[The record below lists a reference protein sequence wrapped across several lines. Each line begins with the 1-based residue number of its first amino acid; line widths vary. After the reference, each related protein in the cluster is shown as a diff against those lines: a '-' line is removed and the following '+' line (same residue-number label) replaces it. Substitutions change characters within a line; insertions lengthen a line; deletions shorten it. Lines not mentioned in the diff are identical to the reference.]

1 MIDHMMIYVVI
12 AGGYTPVAALVLPDE
27 TGSFVLYSVWLIAG
41 LGVLKKSVWMNA
53 PSWFSTLLYVLMG
66 WFSLL
71 IFPII
76 WRETVPLFSYGIIS
90 GGLFY
95 TVGALVYVLKKPNI
109 WPNTIGFHGLWHI
122 FVLAGALTHLVSHLY
137 YFCNF

>member
-12 AGGYTPVAALVLPDE
+12 AGGYTPVAALVLPEE

-95 TVGALVYVLKKPNI
+95 TVGALSLI
-109 WPNTIGFHGLWHI
+109 HI
-122 FVLAGALTHLVSHLY
+122 
-137 YFCNF
+137 